1 MDRIGVTTD
10 FSDESR
16 TAFASAAAVAR
27 GFSAEIQVLH
37 FFEIPPVLISPW
49 PEVGPF
55 AVPEDFATEI
65 EERLATLIREEPAF
79 QGLPVKS
86 AVIRGE
92 SPEAVGQHVAS
103 EKIGL
108 LVMAAHGYSG
118 FKRFLIGSFTERMLR
133 AVTCPVLVLHCPTAN
148 EAPKDF
154 HVRRMLIPYDFSPLS
169 APLLTAAREWARAFG
184 ASVRLQF
191 VIKETASLYS
201 YASHMEGT
209 FKEYLARIQAEAER
223 RFRKIIQDE
232 WKGINAE
239 GVVTVGSPEEEII
252 RAAKEFQADLMAIG
266 THSRSRVDRL
276 LGGVAQKLV
285 RKAPCPVLVVRSG
298 T

>member
-10 FSDESR
+10 FSDASR
-16 TAFASAAAVAR
+16 AAFAAAAVAAR
-27 GFSAEIQVLH
+27 KFAAEVRLLH
-37 FFEIPPVLISPW
+37 FLETPPVLISPW

-55 AVPEDFATEI
+55 AVPEDFAAEV
-65 EERLATLIREEPAF
+65 EERLASVAREEPAF
-79 QGLPVKS
+79 QGLAVKT

-92 SPEAVGQHVAS
+92 SPESLGDHVAR

-133 AVTCPVLVLHCPTAN
+133 SVTCPALVVHCPAAG
-148 EAPKDF
+148 EAAKDF
-154 HVRRMLIPYDFSPLS
+154 QPRRMFIAHDFSPLN
-169 APLLTAAREWARAFG
+169 APLLAAAREWARAFG
-184 ASVRLQF
+184 ASVRLHF
-191 VIKETASLYS
+191 VIEETAGLYS

-209 FKEYLARIQAEAER
+209 FKEYLARVQAEAER
-223 RFRKIIQDE
+223 RFRKMLHDE

-266 THSRSRVDRL
+266 THTRSRLDRM

-285 RKAPCPVLVVRSG
+285 RRAPCPVLVVRSA